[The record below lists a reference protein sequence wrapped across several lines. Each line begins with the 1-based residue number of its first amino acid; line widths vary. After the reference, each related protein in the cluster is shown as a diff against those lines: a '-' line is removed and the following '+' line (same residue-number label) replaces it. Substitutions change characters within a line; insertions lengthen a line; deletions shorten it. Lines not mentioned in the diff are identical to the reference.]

1 MNEKNEW
8 TKKNEQMNEKMN
20 EEWKPILIY
29 WLIEKWMKNSD
40 GIERNNSQKMN
51 ETIHKI
57 WMNIWPWK
65 VKWMEQ
71 LIKHEWTVCHEK

>member
-1 MNEKNEW
+1 MNRWMNEHKNSMWINEWKNEW

-40 GIERNNSQKMN
+40 GIERNNSQKY
-51 ETIHKI
+51 E
-57 WMNIWPWK
+57 WK
-65 VKWMEQ
+65 FD
-71 LIKHEWTVCHEK
+71 HEK